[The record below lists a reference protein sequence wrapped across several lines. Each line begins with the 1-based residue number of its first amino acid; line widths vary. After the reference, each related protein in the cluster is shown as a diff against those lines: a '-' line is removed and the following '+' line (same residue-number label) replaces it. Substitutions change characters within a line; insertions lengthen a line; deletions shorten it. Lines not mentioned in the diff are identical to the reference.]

1 MSEYNLDLQY
11 NDITYGEN
19 EISFQGFLYIYQL
32 WFLPMQFYRS
42 SFFDCQF
49 NSCNF
54 SSNINPKNGLLIN
67 VKWQK

>member
-19 EISFQGFLYIYQL
+19 EVNFKIWILYIYQ

-42 SFFDCQF
+42 SFYWLP
-49 NSCNF
+49 
-54 SSNINPKNGLLIN
+54 I
-67 VKWQK
+67 